1 MQLIIMQLISLI
13 MKYFKNIVFISF
25 LNYLKNLIFCHAIS
39 YEKLSILNNEVT
51 WNTSNQFKLLR
62 IFKKRLE
69 NSNYWFKA

>member
-39 YEKLSILNNEVT
+39 YEKLSILNNEDLKYFESIQIA
-51 WNTSNQFKLLR
+51 SNF
-62 IFKKRLE
+62 
-69 NSNYWFKA
+69 

>member
-25 LNYLKNLIFCHAIS
+25 LKKKNYLKNLIFCHTIS

-51 WNTSNQFKLLR
+51 
-62 IFKKRLE
+62 
-69 NSNYWFKA
+69 